1 MSDARHAEL
10 LERFGRAWIA
20 RDVDALLALMA
31 DDAVYAAS
39 VGPGPGVDYHGKEN
53 IRRGLAEMFAHD
65 AGADITLEPPAFFPG
80 GAVARWTYAFV
91 DEGGERR
98 LERGVDVWAFR
109 DGRITL
115 KDAYRKTA

>member
-1 MSDARHAEL
+1 MSDFEHAEL

-20 RDVDALLALMA
+20 RDVDALLDLMA

-39 VGPGPGVDYHGKEN
+39 VGPDPGVDYRGKGS

-91 DEGGERR
+91 EPDGRHR
-98 LERGVDVWAFR
+98 LERGVDVWAFHG
-109 DGRITL
+109 GRITL
-115 KDAYRKTA
+115 KDAYRKTT